1 MIETEKKFLFF
12 FFFLPRGFAA
22 VDPRFTY
29 ACIYIIMCI
38 ISYYNLEITFLSSL
52 LGGFLHRTLVV
63 YHDLVFHSVWFP
75 VIRFKCLKVKCLA
88 DGVYP

>member
-1 MIETEKKFLFF
+1 MIETEKKFLLL
-12 FFFLPRGFAA
+12 FFLSRGFAA

-29 ACIYIIMCI
+29 ACVYIIPYM
-38 ISYYNLEITFLSSL
+38 ISYYTLEITFLSSL
-52 LGGFLHRTLVV
+52 LGGFLHKTPVI

-75 VIRFKCLKVKCLA
+75 VLRFKCLKVKCLA